1 MKYKPGVG
9 AVMAWGGG
17 LMNYSSQ
24 LNKRSSYVSCNIEV
38 KCKYIHKGSFT
49 YYVITKEEGGF
60 GMITL
65 M

>member
-24 LNKRSSYVSCNIEV
+24 LNKRSWLMFHVTLRLNVNIF
-38 KCKYIHKGSFT
+38 IRDHSH
-49 YYVITKEEGGF
+49 IT
-60 GMITL
+60 
-65 M
+65 